1 MAEPVALSSAPGR
14 RWRRR
19 RVSRGWDTLHRLGPS
34 LWPSLCRGPE
44 GAGALVEPA
53 DYGRL
58 PPPEPGA
65 SRAEISA
72 FAMAYTAMGGN
83 GAAPARTLGAGAVG
97 QRSGGGFLARLLGGR
112 GTPGVL
118 DPAAEINMTLTVA
131 DP

>member
-1 MAEPVALSSAPGR
+1 MLAGALAVSGCARQLRVDPGPDEFSVLPAR
-14 RWRRR
+14 
-19 RVSRGWDTLHRLGPS
+19 
-34 LWPSLCRGPE
+34 
-44 GAGALVEPA
+44 ALVEPA

-118 DPAAEINMTLTVA
+118 DPAAEAARLAALGIRIA
-131 DP
+131 K